1 MANNEQDKRPRA
13 PKKANTDTVSFRVVA
28 SLQRGA
34 NDAVAV
40 PHRGP
45 IPLRLVVNAFG
56 QLLYRVG
63 FETEYVVRC
72 FWRGLRR
79 ATAGARRWAVLAAKT
94 VAAPFGLF
102 FRTMWRDLSA
112 PFVHLAHGMRHL
124 KAEKQAGSGTSSIA
138 FIRSGVQK
146 HRAVLAGAL
155 RCV

>member
-79 ATAGARRWAVLAAKT
+79 ATAGARRWARPGRVM
-94 VAAPFGLF
+94 
-102 FRTMWRDLSA
+102 RTAR
-112 PFVHLAHGMRHL
+112 R
-124 KAEKQAGSGTSSIA
+124 
-138 FIRSGVQK
+138 
-146 HRAVLAGAL
+146 
-155 RCV
+155 